1 MENKYYPSLLVG
13 LNILLSALIIA
24 TTSKAVIANAEIRTQ
39 IEKREGEI
47 QKVSQK
53 SETTEDTQGIIVNQQ
68 STVNSQQPTV
78 NNQQSTVNN
87 QQPTVNTQE
96 LTQVTSVSQLS
107 DVQPTDWSFRAL
119 QSLIERY
126 GCMVGY
132 PDSTFRGN
140 RAINRYEFAA
150 ALNAC
155 MNKAT
160 QMVEKIR
167 EDFATQEE
175 LEALRRLQEEFAKEL
190 AQLKPRLEPLQE
202 QIEALEKKPSFSTH
216 SQLLGRAIFGISAV
230 GGNEVNSNII
240 FSHRTE
246 LSIDTSFG
254 EKDRLRIRLAARNT
268 PRFGRIAGTDMANLS
283 FAGDNRNDLEV
294 TQISYQFRPIKKLQV
309 FLAADGG
316 SLTSSANTMNAPI
329 NSSAIGN
336 ISKFSDESAI
346 YDLGGSTGF
355 GMEYR
360 FNSAVRLTLG
370 YMAGGKPNDPQQ
382 GITGGAYGA
391 IAQLTLEPTKTWSL
405 GLTYVHAYNTID
417 TGKGSEFANEPF
429 EDAATSANAY
439 GIQTSWRLNKA
450 LTLSGWVGLIDATA
464 ESEPYKGSRAS
475 ILTWATTLAVNDVGG
490 DGNMLGLVFG
500 QPPKVISSDVAD
512 RKDPDTAL
520 HFEAFYRYRLT
531 DNLFITPGFFV
542 IFNPEHNAGN
552 DPVYVG
558 TIRKTFLF

>member
-1 MENKYYPSLLVG
+1 MQNMQNMQNKCYASLLVG
-13 LNILLSALIIA
+13 LNILVSALIIGA
-24 TTSKAVIANAEIRTQ
+24 TQKVVIANAQINISTEKKKSEITQ
-39 IEKREGEI
+39 
-47 QKVSQK
+47 VSQK
-53 SETTEDTQGIIVNQQ
+53 ITPVSQLSDLQP
-68 STVNSQQPTV
+68 QQPRV
-78 NNQQSTVNN
+78 NNQQSTSKS
-87 QQPTVNTQE
+87 QQ
-96 LTQVTSVSQLS
+96 LTEVTSVSQLS
-107 DVQPTDWSFRAL
+107 DVQPDDWSFRAL

-126 GCMVGY
+126 GCIEGY
-132 PDSTFRGN
+132 PDNTFRGN

-230 GGNEVNSNII
+230 GGNEVNNSNII

-268 PRFGRIAGTDMANLS
+268 PRFGRITGTDMANLS

-294 TQISYQFRPIKKLQV
+294 TQVSYQFRPIKKLQV

-382 GITGGAYGA
+382 GIAGGAYGA

-429 EDAATSANAY
+429 EDAAASANAY

-490 DGNMLGLVFG
+490 NGNMLGLVFG

>member
-1 MENKYYPSLLVG
+1 MRHNCSQNLLIG
-13 LNILLSALIIA
+13 LHILLSAFIIGVNP
-24 TTSKAVIANAEIRTQ
+24 KAVIANAEVHAP
-39 IEKREGEI
+39 IEK
-47 QKVSQK
+47 
-53 SETTEDTQGIIVNQQ
+53 
-68 STVNSQQPTV
+68 
-78 NNQQSTVNN
+78 
-87 QQPTVNTQE
+87 QE
-96 LTQVTSVSQLS
+96 LEIKTISQELEESGPIEKEPIEKITSVSQLS

-126 GCMVGY
+126 GCMTGY

-140 RAINRYEFAA
+140 GAINRYEFAA
-150 ALNAC
+150 ALNTC
-155 MNKAT
+155 MGTVT

-175 LEALRRLQEEFAKEL
+175 LEILRRLQEEFAKEL
-190 AQLKPRLEPLQE
+190 AQLRPRLEPLQ
-202 QIEALEKKPSFSTH
+202 QQLEALQKQPSFSSH
-216 SQLLGRAIFGISAV
+216 SQLLGRVIFGVSAV
-230 GGNEVNSNII
+230 GGNDVDSNII
-240 FSHRTE
+240 FSHRAE
-246 LSIDTSFG
+246 LNIDTSFG
-254 EKDRLRIRLAARNT
+254 KKDRLRIRMAARNT
-268 PRFGRIAGTDMANLS
+268 PRFGRIADTDMANLS

-316 SLTSSANTMNAPI
+316 SLTSSANTLNAPI

-360 FNSAVRLTLG
+360 FNNAVRLSLG
-370 YMAGGKPNDPQQ
+370 YMAGGKPNDPEQ

-391 IAQLTLEPTKTWSL
+391 IAQLTLEPTKNWSV
-405 GLTYVHAYNTID
+405 GLTYVRAYNTID

-429 EDAATSANAY
+429 EDSATSANAY

-450 LTLSGWVGLIDATA
+450 LTLSGWVALIDAKA
-464 ESEPYKGSRAS
+464 ESEPYKDSRAS

-490 DGNMLGLVFG
+490 EGNLLGLVFG
-500 QPPKVISSDVAD
+500 QPPKALSNDVAA

-520 HFEAFYRYRLT
+520 HFEVFYRYRLT

-552 DPVYVG
+552 EPVYVG